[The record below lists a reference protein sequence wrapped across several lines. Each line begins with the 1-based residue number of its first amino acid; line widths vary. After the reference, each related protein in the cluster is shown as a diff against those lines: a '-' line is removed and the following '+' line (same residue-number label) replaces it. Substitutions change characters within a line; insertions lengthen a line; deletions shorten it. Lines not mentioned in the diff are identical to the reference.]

1 MAAALVGVLLLALAL
16 GVLPLGL
23 PLQAAGLSVLVLLTA
38 AWIRG
43 RGLPR
48 PWLGWLLAL
57 LPALW
62 LWGLLSQPAPPPG
75 DPVHGLSARQPVR
88 QVQARVQLLED
99 PRPDGAGAG
108 CRALA
113 RLPAGRSEL
122 QFRPCPPL
130 RLGWW
135 LQVEGQLRRPRPAIH
150 PLLAGPAER
159 LQRQGAWTQLRV
171 RRWRVLQRPA
181 TPIADLRRRMA
192 EALLRLGGPAAGGV
206 QAALVLGSAVVPLPL
221 AVREAFRASGLSH
234 ALAASGFHLTVLLGA
249 VMTLGRLAPKPLRWG
264 LALGAMGVFL
274 LLAGPQ
280 PSVVRAVL
288 MGGLAF
294 GLKECG
300 RRPRPLG
307 VLLLCCLLVLLG
319 CPGWLLDVGFQLSVA
334 ATAGLMLTASPLEQ
348 RLARWMPAWAA
359 AAMAVPLAASL
370 WTLPLQLLHF
380 GALPLYAVPANLLVA
395 PLLTPLTL
403 GSMAMALCAVLAPP
417 LLPLLAWPLLPLT
430 QLLLWLVTQMAAL
443 PMAQWQLGRC
453 PPLLV
458 LVLSLGLLPWLV
470 PRLRRRR
477 GWGMALV
484 LLAMGAH
491 LLLLRGDQLLALHE
505 GPRQWLLARHGGR
518 GALISRGCYALS
530 CSRATQLVH
539 GLGLQRLDWLLL
551 LDPVAPEAPGCWS
564 ALTATLVSA
573 QDGAPPLLSGQ
584 RLVSPGLELEALAPD
599 SQALL
604 LRLNR
609 RPWVL
614 LPDVQAWR
622 SWRQRPLPAQR
633 LDGLWLGFTP
643 AARQRRLLPPL
654 GSARLWWP
662 PGGSGSGW
670 RQS

>member
-1 MAAALVGVLLLALAL
+1 MAAALVGVLLMALAL

-23 PLQAAGLSVLVLLTA
+23 PWQLGGLLLLVLASA
-38 AWIRG
+38 AWLRR

-48 PWLGWLLAL
+48 PRLGCLLAA

-62 LWGLLSQPAPPPG
+62 LWGLLNQPGPGPG
-75 DPVHGLSARQPVR
+75 DPVQGLSARQPVR
-88 QVQARVQLLED
+88 WLAAQVQLLED
-99 PRPDGAGAG
+99 PRPDADGAG

-113 RLPAGRSEL
+113 ALPTGSSEL

-135 LQVEGQLRRPRPAIH
+135 LQVEGTLRRPRPASH
-150 PLLAGPAER
+150 PLLSGPAER

-171 RRWRVLQRPA
+171 QRWRLLQRPA

-192 EALLRLGGPAAGGV
+192 AALLGLGGPAAGGV

-221 AVREAFRASGLSH
+221 AVRQAFRASGLSH

-249 VMTLGRLAPKPLRWG
+249 VMPIGRLAPQPLRWA

-294 GLKECG
+294 GLQECG
-300 RRPRPLG
+300 RRQRPLG
-307 VLLLCCLLVLLG
+307 VLLLCCLLLLLG
-319 CPGWLLDVGFQLSVA
+319 RPAWLLDVGFQLSVA
-334 ATAGLMLTASPLEQ
+334 ATAGLMLTARPLE
-348 RLARWMPAWAA
+348 RCLAGWVPAWAA
-359 AAMAVPLAASL
+359 AAIAVPLAASL

-403 GSMAMALCAVLAPP
+403 GSMAMALCAVVLPP

-430 QLLLWLVTQMAAL
+430 RLLLWLVSLMASL

-470 PRLRRRR
+470 PGLRRRR
-477 GWGMALV
+477 CWGAALV
-484 LLAMGAH
+484 LLAMGLH
-491 LLLLRGDQLLALHE
+491 LALLRGDQLLAVHE
-505 GPRQWLLARHGGR
+505 GSRQWLLARHGGR
-518 GALISRGCYALS
+518 GALISRSADPLS

-539 GLGLQRLDWLLL
+539 GLGLERLDWLLL
-551 LDPVAPEAPGCWS
+551 LDPVAPQNPGCWS
-564 ALTATLVSA
+564 ALTATLVSG
-573 QDGAPPLLSGQ
+573 QDGEPPLLSGQ
-584 RLVSPGLELEALAPD
+584 RLVSPGLELEALASD

-609 RPWVL
+609 RRWLL
-614 LPDVQAWR
+614 LPDAQAWR
-622 SWRQRPLPAQR
+622 SWRQRPQLAR
-633 LDGLWLGFTP
+633 GLDGLWLGFRP
-643 AARQRRLLPPL
+643 AAGQRRLLPPL
-654 GSARLWWP
+654 AAERLWWP
-662 PGGSGSGW
+662 PAGSGSGW